1 MNAKNAQQAQ
11 GFVSAQQVAQL
22 AGVSRSAVSR
32 AFTPGAS
39 IAAET
44 RDKVMVAAATLGYQV
59 NDLARGLLANRSRL
73 VGLVVTKP
81 EVGFRAHLV
90 AALTRALIERGN
102 IPFLINTGSSGQ
114 ELQAAQTA
122 LFGYRAEAT
131 IILSGSPPASF
142 VELAR
147 RNGQPLV
154 MLGRSEPGCD
164 HVHIDNHGSAEKAA
178 KLFVAGGMTR
188 LGLAGSASGT
198 PSIVERECA
207 FIEAATRLGASV
219 QVARGNDSDY
229 AGGQDAAGIL
239 LGAGAG
245 AGKGP
250 QAVFC
255 VNDLIALGLM
265 DAARSRFGLNV
276 PRDLSVIGFDDIPE
290 ASWDSYRLS
299 TFRQDPEEMAAC
311 AIGQLERRLDC
322 PGSPPSVTRLETVF
336 IGRGS
341 ALIAGTEHAG

>member
-1 MNAKNAQQAQ
+1 MKRNDKQAAQ
-11 GFVSAQQVAQL
+11 GYVNAQQVAQL

-44 RDKVMVAAATLGYQV
+44 RDKVVEAAAKLGYQV

-81 EVGFRAHLV
+81 ELGFRAHLV
-90 AALTRALIERGN
+90 AALSRALIQRGN
-102 IPFLINTGSSGQ
+102 IPFLINTGNS
-114 ELQAAQTA
+114 EAEIQAAQMA

-147 RNGQPLV
+147 QNGQPLV
-154 MLGRSEPGCD
+154 MLGRSEPDCD
-164 HVHIDNHGSAEKAA
+164 HVRIDNKGAAQKAA
-178 KLFVAGGMTR
+178 SLFVERGFKR
-188 LGLAGSASGT
+188 LALAGSASGT

-207 FIEAATRLGASV
+207 FVDEARRLGASV
-219 QVARGNDSDY
+219 QIARGGESDY
-229 AGGQDAAGIL
+229 GGGQQAAAIL
-239 LGAGAG
+239 LGGTE
-245 AGKGP
+245 KP

-255 VNDLIALGLM
+255 VNDLIALGLL
-265 DAARSRFGLNV
+265 DAARSKHGLDV

-290 ASWDSYRLS
+290 ASWDAYRLT
-299 TFRQDPEEMAAC
+299 TFRQDPDEMAAR
-311 AIGQLERRLDC
+311 AIGQLDRRLEN
-322 PGSPPSVTRLETVF
+322 PGASPSTVQLEA
-336 IGRGS
+336 
-341 ALIAGTEHAG
+341 ALIPRHSVGGD